1 MSETGMAM
9 PPRREEWRAG
19 RKEVALR
26 IGALKLKLQLMC
38 GDQIALGPGK
48 ADLLEAIASE
58 GSISGA
64 GRALGMSYRR
74 AWLLVDEMNRCFAD
88 KLVETLTGGGRDRG
102 ARVTATGRIVLAAY
116 RELEAA
122 AERATDIS
130 ARLALTERLLDAPAD
145 RSDT

>member
-1 MSETGMAM
+1 V
-9 PPRREEWRAG
+9 P
-19 RKEVALR
+19 LR
-26 IGALKLKLQLMC
+26 IGPLKFKLQLMC

-48 ADLLEAIASE
+48 ADLLEAIDRE

-102 ARVTATGRIVLAAY
+102 ARVTATGHIVLTAY

-130 ARLALTERLLDAPAD
+130 ARLQLTERLLEAPAD
-145 RSDT
+145 RDT

>member
-1 MSETGMAM
+1 M
-9 PPRREEWRAG
+9 P
-19 RKEVALR
+19 LR

-38 GDQIALGPGK
+38 GDEIALGPGK

-88 KLVETLTGGGRDRG
+88 RLVETLTGGGRDRG
-102 ARVTATGRIVLAAY
+102 ARITETGRAVLAAY

-122 AERATDIS
+122 AGRATDIS

-145 RSDT
+145 HSDS